1 MPHTSHWASKGLG
14 RRDIQNPPSPETSLG
29 TTSNRGGWW
38 GRMFFRAL
46 DCSCIPLITYCPNRP
61 GVWSGSNVNMTATR
75 ILIGLEA
82 LDVTGPDADTAARM
96 GFLEWAFMDPD
107 VITADKAAAALSA
120 PEAQSAESA
129 AAQAFVGYLRD
140 ASKPGL
146 SPRRR
151 GRAARLH

>member
-1 MPHTSHWASKGLG
+1 
-14 RRDIQNPPSPETSLG
+14 
-29 TTSNRGGWW
+29 
-38 GRMFFRAL
+38 
-46 DCSCIPLITYCPNRP
+46 
-61 GVWSGSNVNMTATR
+61 MTATR